1 MFSAKK
7 RMEGK
12 MRRTKKRNKV
22 GSDRSGKLFQ
32 ADILFLY
39 ENVKAN
45 PNGDPYENK
54 PRIDPWTSRCLVSDA
69 RIKRTI
75 RDFWKRNNSPIF
87 IQREAFGEAMTAGDR
102 LKKEYG
108 DIAKFSKKTAEE
120 AKKKICNDFID
131 IRL

>member
-1 MFSAKK
+1 
-7 RMEGK
+7 

-54 PRIDPWTSRCLVSDA
+54 PRLDPWTSRCLVSDA
-69 RIKRTI
+69 
-75 RDFWKRNNSPIF
+75 DLGC
-87 IQREAFGEAMTAGDR
+87 Q
-102 LKKEYG
+102 
-108 DIAKFSKKTAEE
+108 
-120 AKKKICNDFID
+120 
-131 IRL
+131 